1 MVGIPP
7 HFLSVFFIL
16 GLLTVMAYAWQR
28 FNEPSFPNKE
38 TLPHAVEPLRYLFL
52 KPAYRKARLTY
63 LAVSLGLYCILV
75 WPGPSMIEVL
85 EKFGLEKFP
94 PQAWALLVALF
105 MVGLAPNSNMKWLT
119 MIEDHLRR
127 IVHGFFLVPDG
138 IEKTIGILEDARYD
152 PPPSQL
158 NAIPSPQKERLRE
171 DLKLSTGTLQYRW
184 ARATMLMASLRQ
196 MGAGAAHPLR
206 RAAFEPFQEDFN
218 GIVEKYRALKQDIE
232 ALRENP
238 TNSEG
243 EENLVASV
251 DNLLKRIYAYISWGI
266 RHQADNEGAVDETL
280 EELGFRVPQIG
291 GRRLFDIVA
300 PAAGFVAGIT
310 IIFWLTVD
318 FVDHMISADGNTL
331 SGSVLYALSAGMAAG
346 LMYGFAAIIALQGRA
361 AQIERKVWREYSP
374 RCLMPIAIKAGLVT
388 WIAIVASTVLWRLP
402 ATLQSL
408 TGMAEGIK
416 SIAGGAAM
424 SGPSGDEWKFL
435 PIKIATAMPW
445 LLAGAT
451 VSAVLASSMGSDVRR
466 TDRRQRIRDA
476 LILSGALG
484 VAAVTAQ
491 LIQASLQDLLQD
503 RSSFDLVPIVG
514 LAGAVCGAVIGYM
527 VPQACRAN
535 LVTPP
540 DPIMARALR
549 ELLKRAETALGT
561 RAAAEDWVFTPLN
574 ELGGITPAEAIQ
586 NKTHATG
593 VGRFLDQEAARRR
606 EEISYVRTERP
617 APVLIEG
624 GRGSERPAASVA

>member
-75 WPGPSMIEVL
+75 WPGPSMIQVL

-94 PQAWALLVALF
+94 APAWALLVALF

-158 NAIPSPQKERLRE
+158 NALPSPQRERLRD
-171 DLKLSTGTLQYRW
+171 DLKLSTATLQYRW

-196 MGAGAAHPLR
+196 MGAGASHPLR

-243 EENLVASV
+243 EENLVVSV

-300 PAAGFVAGIT
+300 PAAGFVAVIA
-310 IIFWLTVD
+310 IVFWLTVD
-318 FVDHMISADGNTL
+318 FVKRMMGTGDPL
-331 SGSVLYALSAGMAAG
+331 SESVLLALTSGTAAG
-346 LMYGFAAIIALQGRA
+346 LMYGFAAIIGLQGRA

-374 RCLMPIAIKAGLVT
+374 KCLIPIAIKAGLVT
-388 WIAIVASTVLWRLP
+388 WIAIVASTVLWTLSD
-402 ATLQSL
+402 TLQSL
-408 TGMAEGIK
+408 SGIAQVIK
-416 SIAGGAAM
+416 SAAGGGAVD
-424 SGPSGDEWKFL
+424 SPSPPEWKTF
-435 PIKIATAMPW
+435 PIGIATAMPW
-445 LLAGAT
+445 FLAGAPAST
-451 VSAVLASSMGSDVRR
+451 VIAISMGSDVRR
-466 TDRRQRIRDA
+466 TDRQQRIRDA
-476 LILSGALG
+476 LILAAALG
-484 VAAVTAQ
+484 GAVVAAQ

-503 RSSFDLVPIVG
+503 RNSFGLVPIIG

-549 ELLKRAETALGT
+549 DLLNRAEAALGT
-561 RAAAEDWVFTPLN
+561 RAAAQDWVFTPIS
-574 ELGGITPAEAIQ
+574 ELGGITPAEAVQ

-593 VGRFLDQEAARRR
+593 VGRFLDLEAERRR
-606 EEISYVRTERP
+606 DEISSVRSDRP